1 MYVHR
6 NNVDRIA
13 SPLKL
18 ILMNEKVHDEANHNS
33 PWSIMR
39 SRL

>member
-6 NNVDRIA
+6 NNVDKIA

-18 ILMNEKVHDEANHNS
+18 ILMNKKVHAEANHGCL
-33 PWSIMR
+33 WSYI
-39 SRL
+39 